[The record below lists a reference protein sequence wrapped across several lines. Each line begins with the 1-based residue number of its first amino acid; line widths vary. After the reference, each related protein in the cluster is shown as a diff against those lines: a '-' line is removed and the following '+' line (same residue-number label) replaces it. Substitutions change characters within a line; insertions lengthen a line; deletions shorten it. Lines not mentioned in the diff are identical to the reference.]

1 MKGSL
6 RGFVERRGLW
16 LGGGGSSPSSSA
28 GSCSYSS
35 FDMRGGEEEH
45 LARGRMWGRWRV
57 CARIASRH
65 SDHGEKR
72 SSAAESGRC
81 GRDESGTEKHLY

>member
-35 FDMRGGEEEH
+35 FDMRGGEEERFG
-45 LARGRMWGRWRV
+45 ARANVGPLEGL
-57 CARIASRH
+57 CANRI
-65 SDHGEKR
+65 
-72 SSAAESGRC
+72 SS
-81 GRDESGTEKHLY
+81 L